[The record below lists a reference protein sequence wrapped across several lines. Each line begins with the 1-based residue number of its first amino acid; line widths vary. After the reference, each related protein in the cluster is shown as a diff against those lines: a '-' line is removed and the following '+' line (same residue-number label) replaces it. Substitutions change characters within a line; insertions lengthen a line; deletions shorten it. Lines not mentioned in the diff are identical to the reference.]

1 MATNLQAVMP
11 LDDYIAACDAIR
23 AQTGS
28 QSNIVSGD
36 LATLISGIANPLE
49 WYGTQA
55 EYDALP
61 SYAANT
67 FYYITD

>member
-1 MATNLQAVMP
+1 MP

-23 AQTGS
+23 SQTGS

-36 LATLISGIANPLE
+36 LASLILGISNSDGI
-49 WYGTQA
+49 YKTQA

-61 SYAANT
+61 SKSVNT
-67 FYYITD
+67 FYWITD

>member
-1 MATNLQAVMP
+1 MP

-28 QSNIVSGD
+28 QSNIVSGE
-36 LATLISGIANPLE
+36 LATLINGINNTDGL
-49 WYGTQA
+49 YKTQA

-61 SYAANT
+61 TKSVNT
-67 FYYITD
+67 FYWITD